1 MQYRKFCKDD
11 RPVSILGFGTMR
23 LPLNGSDPGDVDLLQ
38 STAMIRLAIDR
49 GVNYIDTA
57 YGYHNGKSESTVGQA
72 LREGYRARVQLATKL
87 PHWAVESARD
97 MDRIFEAQLTR
108 LEVDRIDCYLLH
120 ALSHDAWQK
129 LKGLRVLEWAEQR
142 IKSGQ
147 IDHLGFSFHD
157 GPEIFR
163 RIVDEYPWDFCQI
176 QYNYMD
182 TESQAGTSGLEYAF
196 SKGLPVIVME
206 PLRGGSLADPPEN
219 VRAIFKQG
227 HPGRSPAEWAL
238 QWAWSQPGV
247 LTVLSGMSS
256 MRQVEENLDA
266 AERSKAL
273 SIPDRETVT
282 RAKAAFMGI
291 QAIGC
296 TRCGY
301 CLPCPYGVN
310 IPENF
315 TLYNEA
321 ERYKNFSGPRWQY
334 SHRLKEQE
342 RAGFCTHCRRCMDK
356 CPQHLP
362 IPDLMDQVHQG
373 LGGNG

>member
-1 MQYRKFCKDD
+1 
-11 RPVSILGFGTMR
+11 MR

-57 YGYHNGKSESTVGQA
+57 YGYHNGKSESAVGQA

-97 MDRIFEAQLTR
+97 MDRIFEEQLTR

-266 AERSKAL
+266 AERSEAL

-282 RAKAAFMGI
+282 RAKAAYMEI

-301 CLPCPYGVN
+301 CMPCPYGVN
-310 IPENF
+310 IPKNF